1 MKFNW
6 GHGIAL
12 FILAFVGF
20 IVLMVVK
27 AFQTSTDL
35 TAENYYSQEL
45 AYGSRIEAITNAN
58 SLEQHMVI
66 SLKENHL
73 EIDLPASL
81 TDGTLE
87 GEIHFYRPDNAAF
100 DFVQPINATEKT
112 QEVSYSKLISGNY
125 SVRVKATQEGKEFF
139 FEEALNFTAK

>member
-35 TAENYYSQEL
+35 TAENYYNQEL
-45 AYGSRIEAITNAN
+45 AYGDRIEAIANAN
-58 SLEQHMVI
+58 VFNEDV
-66 SLKENHL
+66 HL
-73 EIDLPASL
+73 RINEDHLSIELPTDLIEL
-81 TDGTLE
+81 GVK
-87 GEIHFYRPDNAAF
+87 GEIHFYRPDNASL
-100 DFVQPINATEKT
+100 DFIQPIDGTT
-112 QEVSYSKLISGNY
+112 PFQEVPLSKLVSGKYAVRVLAASGN
-125 SVRVKATQEGKEFF
+125 KEFF
-139 FEEALNFTAK
+139 FEEELNYFAK